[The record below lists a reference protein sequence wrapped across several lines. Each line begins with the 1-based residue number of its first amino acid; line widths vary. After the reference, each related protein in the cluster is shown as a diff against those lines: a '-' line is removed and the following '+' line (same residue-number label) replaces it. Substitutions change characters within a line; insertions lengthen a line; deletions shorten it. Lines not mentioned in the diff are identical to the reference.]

1 MALSRLDLPNVITVA
16 RILACPV
23 VFVLILSTNA
33 THLALAFVLWLVAA
47 ASDLWD
53 GYLARKHG
61 WITDTGKLLDPVADK
76 LLLFSTL
83 VPFFI
88 VSRRPEV
95 VAEIPWWGPLPIWV
109 IAIIF
114 LRELSVTLARGWA
127 ARRGRVLA
135 AGPSG
140 KMKALSQNVFSG
152 ALILW
157 YALARTAEARG
168 WEGRAA
174 WEAWSAFHGG
184 IVALTLAIALVFTV
198 YSMGV
203 YYWQNRSLLGGS
215 RV

>member
-1 MALSRLDLPNVITVA
+1 
-16 RILACPV
+16 
-23 VFVLILSTNA
+23 
-33 THLALAFVLWLVAA
+33 
-47 ASDLWD
+47 
-53 GYLARKHG
+53 
-61 WITDTGKLLDPVADK
+61 
-76 LLLFSTL
+76 
-83 VPFFI
+83 
-88 VSRRPEV
+88 
-95 VAEIPWWGPLPIWV
+95 V